1 MSVALNGT
9 RLQGRSTDLP
19 GTALSLS
26 TLALAAM
33 AISAHFTDYGPL
45 IPLLQGELHA
55 TSGATGLLSTLLYI
69 GIGLSY
75 LPGGWL
81 ADRYGSRRVLFVALL
96 LVGTGGCLLPTLP
109 GLIWMVLCRFMIGLG
124 AGAAI
129 VAASQAA
136 RRGAYAAFGQGLF
149 GGAMQVG
156 AGLGLFATPIL
167 QGLFGWRGALTFW
180 GAFGLGTGVL
190 CLLLLSGEPRPSA
203 NTAPRP
209 ISEAFRSRSLWN
221 IGLVHLGTLGLGQ
234 AIAPWLAVYFALSY
248 RLPLDLAAMLGAVG
262 LLAGM
267 VFRPMGGLLLLRRV
281 FTHRAL
287 MLAGTAF
294 ACVGVVLL
302 ALPLHIPLVTGWGL
316 ALLACGTT
324 LPYAAVFDEAGRIGA
339 ESTLGSGTAQGVV
352 SVLSAPASAFGPPFI
367 GVLLGQHGSFVMP
380 FAALVPVGVIA
391 LLAALFVGPR
401 VTGGRE
407 SAELLRLRERD
418 KDTYLA
424 KILASHSRTSR
435 HPSTLP
441 AIVTLGAQSQG
452 KGSAIIRRL
461 QHAGGLPLL
470 LPPSPAPTAGE
481 AADLLVDETFFR
493 ETFDRY
499 IWPLFCRLL
508 GGQTRGLCLMEG
520 SQRVKVANGTRS
532 TEPLDLVPRAAS
544 DAWCAML
551 QRYLSLLAWLV
562 GMPVLGAS
570 WELHSLELN
579 ERMSEQAGPARGR
592 RIWPI
597 PAKHALGSGDA
608 QESAAYAQFVAAC
621 SAFAPPSPDDLA
633 PFRDDIFGWLRRRDR
648 AFLRQLYQFQIAGGQ
663 ETTGTSA
670 LMVLAE
676 AQQPR
681 KQEAAAKT
689 EPIQR
694 VKAR

>member
-1 MSVALNGT
+1 MSVALTGT
-9 RLQGRSTDLP
+9 RLRSRSTELP

-26 TLALAAM
+26 TLTLVAV
-33 AISAHFTDYGPL
+33 AISANFTDYGPL
-45 IPLLQGELHA
+45 IPLLQRDLHV

-81 ADRYGSRRVLFVALL
+81 ADRYGSRRVLFVTLL
-96 LVGTGGCLLPTLP
+96 LVGIGGCLLPVFPNLV
-109 GLIWMVLCRFMIGLG
+109 WMVCWRLLIGLG

-156 AGLGLFATPIL
+156 AGLGLFATPSL

-180 GAFGLGTGVL
+180 GAFGLGASVL
-190 CLLLLSGEPRPSA
+190 CLLLLNGEPRSHA
-203 NTAPRP
+203 NTAPRR
-209 ISEAFRSRSLWN
+209 IFEAFRSRSLWT

-248 RLPLDLAAMLGAVG
+248 GLPLDLAAMLGAVG

-267 VFRPMGGLLLLRRV
+267 LFRPLGGLLLSRRV
-281 FTHRAL
+281 FTHSAL
-287 MLAGTAF
+287 MLAGTAL
-294 ACVGVVLL
+294 ACIGIALL
-302 ALPLHIPLVTGWGL
+302 ALPLHTPLVTGWGL
-316 ALLACGTT
+316 ALFACGTT
-324 LPYAAVFDEAGRIGA
+324 LPYAAVFDEAGSIGA
-339 ESTLGSGTAQGVV
+339 ERSLGSGTAQGVV
-352 SVLSAPASAFGPPFI
+352 SVLSAPASAFGPPLI
-367 GVLLGQHGSFVMP
+367 GALLGQHGGFALP
-380 FAALVPVGVIA
+380 FGALVPVGVVALIAA
-391 LLAALFVGPR
+391 LLVGPL
-401 VTGGRE
+401 VTSTR
-407 SAELLRLRERD
+407 AAADLLRLRERD
-418 KDTYLA
+418 NDAYLLQV
-424 KILASHSRTSR
+424 LASYSRVTQRTSR
-435 HPSTLP
+435 LP
-441 AIVTLGAQSQG
+441 AIVTLGAQAQG
-452 KGSAIIRRL
+452 RGSAIIRCL

-470 LPPSPAPTAGE
+470 LPPLPAPTTGE
-481 AADLLVDETFFR
+481 AADLLADEAFFR
-493 ETFDRY
+493 ETFDRC
-499 IWPLFCRLL
+499 IWPLFCQLL
-508 GGQTRGLCLMEG
+508 CGQTRGLCLIE
-520 SQRVKVANGTRS
+520 SRQRARVANGTQS
-532 TEPLDLVPRAAS
+532 TEPLDVVPRAPS
-544 DAWCAML
+544 DAWSAML

-562 GMPVLGAS
+562 GMPVLGYS

-579 ERMSEQAGPARGR
+579 ERMSKQVGSAPGR

-597 PAKHALGSGDA
+597 PAKHAVGSGDV
-608 QESAAYAQFVAAC
+608 QVSTVYAQFVVAC
-621 SAFAPPSPDDLA
+621 SAYAPPSPDDLA

-648 AFLRQLYQFQIAGGQ
+648 AFLRQLYQFQMASGQ

-670 LMVLAE
+670 LIVLAE